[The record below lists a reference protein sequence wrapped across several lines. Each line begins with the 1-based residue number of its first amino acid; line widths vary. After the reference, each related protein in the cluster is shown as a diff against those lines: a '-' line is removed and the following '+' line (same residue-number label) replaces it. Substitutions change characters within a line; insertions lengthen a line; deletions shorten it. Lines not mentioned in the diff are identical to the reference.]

1 MHVRQLHAN
10 TLCRYIL
17 TKWILRE
24 KKLLFLLQQETA
36 YIPKAVER
44 KKRVS
49 ARENCDGGE
58 LCRMP
63 HELRCGGLC
72 RKSHGLDHD
81 GGRDLFILKNSK
93 NSDS

>member
-1 MHVRQLHAN
+1 M
-10 TLCRYIL
+10 
-17 TKWILRE
+17 
-24 KKLLFLLQQETA
+24 QQETV

-63 HELRCGGLC
+63 HELRHNDCGGLC
-72 RKSHGLDHD
+72 RKSTELDHD

-93 NSDS
+93 NSDIKDNVNYKEDV